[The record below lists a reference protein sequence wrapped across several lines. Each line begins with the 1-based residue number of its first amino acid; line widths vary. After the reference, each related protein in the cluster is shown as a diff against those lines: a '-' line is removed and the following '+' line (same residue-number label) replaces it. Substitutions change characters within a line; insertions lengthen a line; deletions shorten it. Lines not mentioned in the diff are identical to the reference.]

1 MPSEAPGTVVPETE
15 AEIVPETEAEM
26 EPTEDEIGDEA
37 ARSDADPEAA
47 GDATDEEA
55 AGEDTPTEP
64 VEAAGEDAP
73 TDEADAPTD
82 EADTA
87 SEAPAAPA
95 SPASTAT
102 AATAGDP
109 VAAALEAVAGARSAF
124 RSVVATTA
132 EDVRSF
138 LQARTTPPEGRAER
152 AALELGRMGPSHIDP
167 ERFSALLGEEEVLD
181 AQSLKVVEEA
191 RRILAEVADAD
202 DDLYR
207 RSVERGGDLRG
218 AVDTALAEA
227 GRAFGAA
234 RAVTLVRKGGYR
246 PDDDWELL
254 HPLPFRR
261 WSRAEREVA
270 PPLVVRVAGRDLV
283 PGGLSEFL
291 DGSLKLVLVVEGP
304 SPLAPLA
311 RLVCPGVFVLQT
323 SDPAE
328 LALLA
333 DVEGPAVAALLPP
346 EAVRF
351 RFDPRKG
358 DGVARGLEL
367 DGLPDTLDATPGMAL
382 SASQQARDLA
392 TLRELIRFRDG
403 ATAPRTAPAANGAT
417 SDEAATG
424 LEAPP
429 AGSPADR
436 LAAWLLK
443 KADL

>member
-15 AEIVPETEAEM
+15 VEM
-26 EPTEDEIGDEA
+26 ETTADDTADEA
-37 ARSDADPEAA
+37 ARSDADPETAE
-47 GDATDEEA
+47 DASDEA
-55 AGEDTPTEP
+55 AG
-64 VEAAGEDAP
+64 GDAP
-73 TDEADAPTD
+73 ADEADA
-82 EADTA
+82 A

-95 SPASTAT
+95 SAS
-102 AATAGDP
+102 GDP

-152 AALELGRMGPSHIDP
+152 TALELGRMGPAHIDP

-181 AQSLKVVEEA
+181 SQSLKVVEEA
-191 RRILAEVADAD
+191 RRILAEVADAGD
-202 DDLYR
+202 ALYA

-218 AVDTALAEA
+218 TVDAALAEA

-234 RAVTLVRKGGYR
+234 RAVNLVRSGGYR

-291 DGSLKLVLVVEGP
+291 DGSVKLVLVVDGP
-304 SPLAPLA
+304 APLAPLA
-311 RLVCPGVFVLQT
+311 RLVSPGVFVLQT
-323 SDPAE
+323 PDADE
-328 LALLA
+328 LGRIA
-333 DVEGPAVAALLPP
+333 DVEGPALAALLPSA
-346 EAVRF
+346 AVRF
-351 RFDPRKG
+351 CFDPRRG
-358 DGVARGLEL
+358 DGLDRGLEL
-367 DGLPDTLDATPGMAL
+367 DALPDTLEATPGMAL

-392 TLRELIRFRDG
+392 ALRELLRFRDRAPAPP
-403 ATAPRTAPAANGAT
+403 ATPAANGAT
-417 SDEAATG
+417 PDEAVAG

-436 LAAWLLK
+436 LAAWLLE